1 MNRTQTRRILACY
14 KQRYGAN
21 SPTLQTLLP
30 VPAYRLW
37 RKKADVRIE
46 RNYDEVYLIPAASD
60 EQKKSRRATTA
71 TVKYPD
77 QPRITHRKTGGK
89 RPRAKNNNSS
99 RKPQEKKGKW
109 SGKSLKTKYK
119 RVYQIKNSEN
129 FQSVFKH
136 NKKQVYVGVYH
147 GPSRCCNRL

>member
-1 MNRTQTRRILACY
+1 MTKSI
-14 KQRYGAN
+14 
-21 SPTLQTLLP
+21 
-30 VPAYRLW
+30 
-37 RKKADVRIE
+37 
-46 RNYDEVYLIPAASD
+46 LIPAASD

-136 NKKQVYVGVYH
+136 NKKQVYVGVYDTALKAAVAADL
-147 GPSRCCNRL
+147 GCVEVGLPRKS

>member
-1 MNRTQTRRILACY
+1 MTKSI
-14 KQRYGAN
+14 
-21 SPTLQTLLP
+21 
-30 VPAYRLW
+30 
-37 RKKADVRIE
+37 
-46 RNYDEVYLIPAASD
+46 LIPVASD
-60 EQKKSRRATTA
+60 EQKKSRRST

-89 RPRAKNNNSS
+89 RPRAKNNNDS
-99 RKPQEKKGKW
+99 RKPGEKKGKW

-136 NKKQVYVGVYH
+136 NKKQIYVGVYDTALKAAVAADFNVLKSVCP
-147 GPSRCCNRL
+147 GKS